1 MVPRLYQ
8 LKTAPPKKFTLRI
21 DDDKTRV
28 DKIFFSRLP
37 RCQNVQMDVSASPT
51 THHNLAGLMTSKKLI
66 NFNRPADALLHRFDG
81 DLGARVEKWWP
92 LLNRQVPGVA
102 RLLGDC

>member
-1 MVPRLYQ
+1 
-8 LKTAPPKKFTLRI
+8 
-21 DDDKTRV
+21 
-28 DKIFFSRLP
+28 
-37 RCQNVQMDVSASPT
+37 
-51 THHNLAGLMTSKKLI
+51 MTSKKLI